1 VSKKRKEEKA
11 LSCPLCQKSL
21 SERSQEELWR
31 MAQGEILA
39 AYSKYFP
46 ETKGVEGVWR
56 CETHG
61 DWVLV
66 HGERREEEEREKGR
80 QKEKREKRER
90 EKTY

>member
-1 VSKKRKEEKA
+1 
-11 LSCPLCQKSL
+11 
-21 SERSQEELWR
+21 

-66 HGERREEEEREKGR
+66 RGERKEEEREGKTDR
-80 QKEKREKRER
+80 EEREKREGENLLR
-90 EKTY
+90 QHVRKCSVTRRVKVYVTRS

>member
-1 VSKKRKEEKA
+1 
-11 LSCPLCQKSL
+11 
-21 SERSQEELWR
+21 

-56 CETHG
+56 CVTHG

-66 HGERREEEEREKGR
+66 RGERREEEREKGR
-80 QKEKREKRER
+80 QREKKERRARER
-90 EKTY
+90 TY

>member
-1 VSKKRKEEKA
+1 
-11 LSCPLCQKSL
+11 
-21 SERSQEELWR
+21 

-66 HGERREEEEREKGR
+66 RGERREEQEREGKTEGEEKERGR
-80 QKEKREKRER
+80 ELT
-90 EKTY
+90 KTIRSSASVA

>member
-1 VSKKRKEEKA
+1 
-11 LSCPLCQKSL
+11 
-21 SERSQEELWR
+21 

-56 CETHG
+56 CEMHG

-66 HGERREEEEREKGR
+66 RGERREEQEREGKTEREERGR
-80 QKEKREKRER
+80 ELTKAIRSSASVA
-90 EKTY
+90 